1 MYDLLYKLVWLGL
14 LELHQLMVS
23 GMKTIASSASPNAV
37 CRFVLRIMVN
47 QTASHS
53 ENGVVNSGRKRKAQP
68 LSAELELSVIDVI
81 KH

>member
-1 MYDLLYKLVWLGL
+1 MGL
-14 LELHQLMVS
+14 LELHQPMIF

-53 ENGVVNSGRKRKAQP
+53 ENRVVNSGRKKKSPA
-68 LSAELELSVIDVI
+68 
-81 KH
+81 

>member
-1 MYDLLYKLVWLGL
+1 LYDLLYKLVWLGL
-14 LELHQLMVS
+14 LELHQPMVF

-53 ENGVVNSGRKRKAQP
+53 ENGVVNSGRKKEKPSLVR
-68 LSAELELSVIDVI
+68 LSF
-81 KH
+81 